1 MLWRYS
7 WTGKF
12 LYICSLRSGGDSNFL
27 ACDLLFCKE
36 PIIQFVSVFS
46 PTFLVEFKRTL
57 ADLGFQILRVI
68 RHRCWWFFHSVL
80 IIDDAT
86 LLSAQ
91 TYAWNN
97 DESIPQNWCI
107 LPGTCLRALWLY
119 ASQEAIGGG
128 GVVADNNRS

>member
-1 MLWRYS
+1 MLRRYS

-12 LYICSLRSGGDSNFL
+12 LYIGSLRSGGESNFL

-80 IIDDAT
+80 IIHDAT

-91 TYAWNN
+91 TYA
-97 DESIPQNWCI
+97 
-107 LPGTCLRALWLY
+107 
-119 ASQEAIGGG
+119 
-128 GVVADNNRS
+128 